1 MSRRTEGRYWRSLT
15 EHARNPDD
23 VERTSDEFGPPA
35 ASPPT
40 DTDIP
45 SGVSRRRFLAL
56 VSASA
61 AMGAAGCGRLDGRG
75 EIVPYVDQPEG
86 TPPGLPRFYAS
97 ALPGTPGTPPVLV
110 TVREGR
116 PVKLEG
122 NPEHPAGGG
131 ALGAFAQ
138 AAIFSLYDPDR
149 IRTPSHNGAETTW
162 QAADSAIRSALAQAV
177 RDGKR
182 ILLFTPALASPTARR
197 LVADFTAAYPTAKHL
212 PVEIFHSGEATT
224 GQAQTIGIGAP
235 LQVNW
240 DSTDVIL
247 SLEADF
253 LGPWESSADQQGYA
267 ARRQPDGRMNRLWC
281 VEGAMSVTGS
291 NADHRLPLRP
301 GLQGKFLLGLL
312 HAVVVEH
319 GLGPLAGR
327 SDIARALQPFALG
340 KTIGELG
347 LDTRVVQALVRDLTD
362 HRERGAVLAGAGLPA
377 AAHALAAAL
386 NASLGNV
393 GSTLVNAG
401 GMISPVASATD
412 LSSAVTEMASG
423 TVAVV
428 LNLGANPVYALPAD
442 LKLADALSRVPLV
455 VSASLIADETA
466 GAAHMVL
473 PAAHD
478 LETWGDTD
486 CHAGALTL
494 QQPAIQP
501 LFEARQT
508 EGSLLQWLPQQV
520 SSPATYYD
528 YLKARWQRDVYP
540 KGQSASAFERFWT
553 AALHDGFIP
562 VSAETAST
570 PAIRPEG
577 VQAAIAAQG
586 AVSPSGTDL
595 VLAPSYHVY
604 DGRYAN
610 NGWLQETPHPITSHV
625 WGNGALMGPSA
636 AAALGCKDGDA
647 VSVSAG
653 GRAVTLPAIVMPGVA
668 EGVVQISLGHG
679 RRSGG
684 SIATGIGMDASV
696 LRTVAGGLSP
706 WIYTGV
712 AIARADGRIPVVRTQ
727 EHHDIHGRRLVV
739 EGDAAH
745 YREHPDFVRE
755 IAPVDTSK
763 SPGGW
768 DYQTGQKWE
777 MAIDLSLCTGCNACV
792 VACMAENNVPVV
804 GPDQV
809 ARGRE
814 MHWVRIDRYYSG
826 SPDAPQ
832 TVRVVHQ
839 PMLCQHC
846 DNAPCENVCP
856 VAATAH
862 STDGLNEMTYNR
874 CVGTRY
880 CANNCPY
887 KVRRFNF
894 FNNHEDLAS
903 PQELRF
909 NPEVTV
915 RSRGVMEKCTFC
927 VQRIRTAQQAARRDG
942 RKLRDG
948 DAVTACQQ
956 ACPAGAVVFG
966 DVNDPESRIH
976 ALSQNTRGYHVLGEL
991 GVRPSVTYLA
1001 KIRNPH
1007 PDLNA

>member
-1 MSRRTEGRYWRSLT
+1 MSRRPEQRYWRSLA

-23 VERTSDEFGPPA
+23 VERTSHEFSPHA
-35 ASPPT
+35 VSPPT
-40 DTDIP
+40 DEDMP

-56 VSASA
+56 MGASA
-61 AMGAAGCGRLDGRG
+61 AMGAAGCGRMDGRG
-75 EIVPYVDQPEG
+75 EIVSYVDQPEG
-86 TPPGLPRFYAS
+86 TPPGVPRFYAS
-97 ALPGTPGTPPVLV
+97 ALPGTPGAPPVLV

-122 NPEHPAGGG
+122 NPEHPASGG

-149 IRTPSHNGAETTW
+149 IRTPRRNGAETTW
-162 QAADSAIRSALAQAV
+162 QAADSTIRDALAQAV

-182 ILLFTPALASPTARR
+182 ILLFTPALTSPTARQ
-197 LVADFTAAYPTAKHL
+197 LVADFTAAYPTARHL
-212 PVEIFHSGEATT
+212 PVEIFHSGEAAA
-224 GQAQTIGIGAP
+224 GQTQAMGIGAP
-235 LQVNW
+235 LRVDW
-240 DSTDVIL
+240 DRADVIL

-253 LGPWESSADQQGYA
+253 LGPWGSSADPQGYA

-312 HAVVVEH
+312 HAVAVEH

-327 SDIARALQPFALG
+327 GDIVRALQPFALG
-340 KTIGELG
+340 KIAGELG
-347 LDTRVVQALVRDLTD
+347 LEVPIVQALIRDLTD
-362 HRERGAVLAGAGLPA
+362 GRGRGAVLAGAGLPA

-386 NASLGNV
+386 NVSLGNV
-393 GSTLVNAG
+393 GSALVNAG
-401 GMISPVASATD
+401 GVIPPVASATD
-412 LSSAVTEMASG
+412 LAEAIAEMASG

-442 LKLADALSRVPLV
+442 LKLAGALSRAPLV
-455 VSASLIADETA
+455 VSASLVADETA
-466 GAAHMVL
+466 GAAHLVL

-478 LETWGDTD
+478 LEAWGDAD
-486 CHAGALTL
+486 CHAGTLTL
-494 QQPAIQP
+494 HQPVIQP

-508 EGSLLQWLPQQV
+508 EESLLQWLPKGA

-528 YLKARWQRDVYP
+528 YLKTRWQRDVYS
-540 KGQSASAFERFWT
+540 KQQSASVFGRFWS
-553 AALHDGFIP
+553 AALHDGFVP
-562 VSAETAST
+562 VSAEAALP
-570 PAIRPEG
+570 PAIRLEG
-577 VQAAIAAQG
+577 VRAAIAAQ
-586 AVSPSGTDL
+586 VSPSGTDL

-604 DGRYAN
+604 DGRFAN
-610 NGWLQETPHPITSHV
+610 NGWLQEMPHPITSHV
-625 WGNGALMGPSA
+625 WGNGVLMGPAA
-636 AAALGCKDGDA
+636 AAALGCEDGDA
-647 VSVSAG
+647 VSVSIG
-653 GRAVTLPAIVMPGVA
+653 GRAVKMPAIVMPGVA
-668 EGVVQISLGHG
+668 EGVVQVSLGHG
-679 RRSGG
+679 RRAGG
-684 SIATGIGMDASV
+684 SIGTGIGVAASV
-696 LRTVAGGLSP
+696 LRTNAGGLSP
-706 WIYTGV
+706 WIYTGAAV
-712 AIARADGRIPVVRTQ
+712 ARADGKIPVVRTQ
-727 EHHDIHGRRLVV
+727 EHHDIHGRHLVV

-755 IAPVDTSK
+755 IAPVDTSR

-768 DYQTGQKWE
+768 AYQTGQKWE
-777 MAIDLSLCTGCNACV
+777 MAVDLNLCTGCNACV

-814 MHWVRIDRYYSG
+814 MHWIRIDRYYSG

-832 TVRVVHQ
+832 TVRVAHQ

-856 VAATAH
+856 VAATTH

-887 KVRRFNF
+887 KVRRFNY

-956 ACPAGAVVFG
+956 ACPAGAIVFG

-976 ALSQNTRGYHVLGEL
+976 ALSQSPRGYNVLGEL
-991 GVRPSVTYLA
+991 GVRPAITYLA

-1007 PDLNA
+1007 PDVKA